1 MTAPAG
7 LFRRVLITGSRD
19 WHDRAAMNAALL
31 EQGNVAYHAGVTLVV
46 VHGAAHGADRM
57 AAEWVTAMSGRGL
70 EIREESHPVSGAA
83 WRVEGL
89 RAGHNRNQRMV
100 DRGADVCLA
109 FIMPCAKPGCRKNAG
124 RPHESHGASDCVA
137 RAKLAGIPVIPYYG
151 GK

>member
-1 MTAPAG
+1 M
-7 LFRRVLITGSRD
+7 LDS
-19 WHDRAAMNAALL
+19 ALRS
-31 EQGNVAYHAGVTLVV
+31 QARQAWSDGVMMVV
-46 VHGAAHGADRM
+46 VHGAARGGDTLAD
-57 AAEWVTAMSGRGL
+57 EWVATYAAPPYRWPVIA
-70 EIREESHPVSGAA
+70 EPHPIDGAA

-100 DRGADVCLA
+100 DAGADVCLA

-137 RAKLAGIPVIPYYG
+137 RAKLAGIPVIPHYG